1 MWWFCLQVR
10 SADKGRWLPRAGPE
24 LSNVLREKAGGG
36 VGDGTP
42 ARNNQREYTV
52 RNEKMV
58 LMGYCVKSECTI
70 EGLREALYKHW
81 PNPSTGTKALSER
94 RVRAGFS
101 YYVRVS

>member
-1 MWWFCLQVR
+1 M
-10 SADKGRWLPRAGPE
+10 
-24 LSNVLREKAGGG
+24 
-36 VGDGTP
+36 GDGTP

-70 EGLREALYKHW
+70 EGLRETLYKHW

-101 YYVRVS
+101 YYVRVSYSEHIFTMQRLGSLHHPPKVKMSLLLVSLLF